1 MVKNILGLIAG
12 GYDLDGILSTYP
24 QLSAENISDALHY
37 VSQVI
42 DEDKHISR
50 AS

>member
-12 GYDLDGILSTYP
+12 GYDLDGILNTYP
-24 QLSAENISDALHY
+24 QLSAEDIVDALHY